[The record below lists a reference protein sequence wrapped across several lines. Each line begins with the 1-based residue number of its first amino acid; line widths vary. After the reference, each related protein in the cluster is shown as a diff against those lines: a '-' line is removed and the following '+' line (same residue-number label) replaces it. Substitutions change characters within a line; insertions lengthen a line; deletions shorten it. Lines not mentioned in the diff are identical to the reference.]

1 VQSSG
6 HIADLDAVV
15 GRMLGSPRVR
25 GSGLVGVYWEVY
37 ELELRLEARGETMRV
52 VRRIDLAS

>member
-1 VQSSG
+1 
-6 HIADLDAVV
+6 
-15 GRMLGSPRVR
+15 
-25 GSGLVGVYWEVY
+25 VYWEVY